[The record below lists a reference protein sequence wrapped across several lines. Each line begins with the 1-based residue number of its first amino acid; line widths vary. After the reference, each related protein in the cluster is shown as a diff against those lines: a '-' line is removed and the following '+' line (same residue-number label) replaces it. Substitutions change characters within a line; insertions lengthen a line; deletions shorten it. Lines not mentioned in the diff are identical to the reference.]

1 MSPNPRTVVTEEQ
14 LKGWMAKWLLSYLFA
29 AVGGAVAVIVWAT
42 NLGGEVRQNT
52 ARIEQVRVEGTVP
65 VQRLRQ
71 DMDSLRFE
79 IRLLRQELQ
88 DKGRRR

>member
-1 MSPNPRTVVTEEQ
+1 MTPAPRTVVTEEQ
-14 LKGWMAKWLLSYLFA
+14 LKGWLAKWLLTYALIGAGS
-29 AVGGAVAVIVWAT
+29 AVAVIIWAT
-42 NLGGEVRQNT
+42 NLGAQVASNT
-52 ARIEQVRVEGTVP
+52 VRIEQVRLEGTVP

-88 DKGRRR
+88 ERGKR

>member
-1 MSPNPRTVVTEEQ
+1 MTPTRADVVTEEQ
-14 LKGWMAKWLLSYLFA
+14 LKGWMAKWMLRYLLGSLAGA
-29 AVGGAVAVIVWAT
+29 AAIIIWAT
-42 NLGGEVRQNT
+42 KIGAQVQSNT
-52 ARIEQVRVEGTVP
+52 ARIEQVRSEGTVP

-88 DKGRRR
+88 ERGKR